1 MRGPLRS
8 LRWYIGALLFLSTV
22 INYIDRQ
29 TLSVLAPILQEQ
41 FRWTNADFALIVI
54 AFRAAYAFGQTASG
68 RFLDRVGTRRGLSVT
83 VAFYSAAAMLS
94 ALAIGL
100 RSFAFFRF
108 LLGAG
113 ESANWP
119 GATKAVAEWFPR
131 RESGWAVALFDSGSS
146 IGAALAPFIVFW
158 VYQLTGSWRP
168 AFVVTGALGFLW
180 IPVFRS
186 IYRSPEDHPRLSSDE
201 RQDILSH
208 RASGASG
215 TEDASG
221 SPVLAY
227 RTLLSLPQTWGV
239 MIGKGLTD
247 PVWFFIT
254 DWFAIYLVSRGYSIQ
269 KSVLAF
275 WVPFLAADLGNFFG
289 GGLSSAL
296 IQRGWRVGRARKS
309 VIVIGALGMLSL
321 IPAVYVS
328 SLVWLTACFAIAT
341 FSYAALSTMILN
353 LPADMYPARSVGSV
367 SGLGGTAAGIGT
379 IAATY
384 LTGMVAD
391 RYSFEPVL
399 IAASLI
405 PLVATL
411 AVVVLVRN
419 NDATRRGI
427 VCEI

>member
-1 MRGPLRS
+1 
-8 LRWYIGALLFLSTV
+8 
-22 INYIDRQ
+22 
-29 TLSVLAPILQEQ
+29 
-41 FRWTNADFALIVI
+41 
-54 AFRAAYAFGQTASG
+54 
-68 RFLDRVGTRRGLSVT
+68 
-83 VAFYSAAAMLS
+83 
-94 ALAIGL
+94 
-100 RSFAFFRF
+100 
-108 LLGAG
+108 
-113 ESANWP
+113 
-119 GATKAVAEWFPR
+119 
-131 RESGWAVALFDSGSS
+131 
-146 IGAALAPFIVFW
+146 
-158 VYQLTGSWRP
+158 
-168 AFVVTGALGFLW
+168 
-180 IPVFRS
+180 
-186 IYRSPEDHPRLSSDE
+186 
-201 RQDILSH
+201 
-208 RASGASG
+208 
-215 TEDASG
+215 
-221 SPVLAY
+221 
-227 RTLLSLPQTWGV
+227 
-239 MIGKGLTD
+239 
-247 PVWFFIT
+247 
-254 DWFAIYLVSRGYSIQ
+254 
-269 KSVLAF
+269 VLAF

-289 GGLSSAL
+289 GGLSSTL